1 MNALLAMVIDNQLVK
16 GSTESDDT
24 MDSSALREKRTAL
37 SLSRLLLCHLVTS
50 DEEKRIK
57 PGLDGATDATTSST
71 GAS

>member
-1 MNALLAMVIDNQLVK
+1 
-16 GSTESDDT
+16 